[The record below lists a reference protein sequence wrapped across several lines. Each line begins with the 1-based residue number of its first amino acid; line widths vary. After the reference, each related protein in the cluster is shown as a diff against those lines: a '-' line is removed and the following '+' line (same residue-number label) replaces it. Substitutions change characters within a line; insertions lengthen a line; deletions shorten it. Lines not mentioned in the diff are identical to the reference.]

1 MKECRAWLRDERE
14 EHRMVSEGGKRK
26 ARGANRSRLKHT
38 GKIRKGGNEDKE
50 KPEGMERHDREQGK
64 SKKRLDTVSGVQCTT
79 KVRTPDRPLE
89 KRQPISRCCFSG
101 FV

>member
-1 MKECRAWLRDERE
+1 MLER
-14 EHRMVSEGGKRK
+14 GKRK

-64 SKKRLDTVSGVQCTT
+64 SKKRLDIVSSV
-79 KVRTPDRPLE
+79 
-89 KRQPISRCCFSG
+89 
-101 FV
+101 